1 MTWDEFPRPSGR
13 IAGSSLE
20 VRIRS
25 ATAADVPTLT
35 RLHAHS
41 QRVSYEPLYP
51 ELSFVYEPEAAAEAR
66 FAAELAATDQLALVA
81 VRADGVAVGFA
92 LLRLDPAPDA
102 YVRRLHVH
110 PDAQGRGLGGALLE
124 SLIDLARARGRQHL
138 VLNVLARNRR
148 ARDFYESAGWRRAG
162 PAARRFL
169 CGHDVGVVTY
179 ERHVSRIDGAA
190 RLGGRQREETS

>member
-1 MTWDEFPRPSGR
+1 MTREGAIGPSGPGP
-13 IAGSSLE
+13 GSSLG

-25 ATAADVPTLT
+25 ATVEDVPTLAN
-35 RLHAHS
+35 LHAHS

-51 ELSFVYEPEAAAEAR
+51 ELTFVHETQAEAEAR
-66 FAAELAATDQLALVA
+66 FAAELAANDQLTLVA
-81 VRADGVAVGFA
+81 DRADGVAVGFG

-148 ARDFYESAGWRRAG
+148 ARDFYESAGWRRTG

-179 ERHVSRIDGAA
+179 ERHVSRIDDGA